1 MTASNRNGV
10 TRNAAKPRKRLSVNF
25 GAIPQTVDFSMSP
38 PRNADRTP
46 VSYGRHRA
54 DNEPMPNAS
63 DEWSASRLTDALI
76 KGLPAPSDRAWRIK
90 YDSEVKGFG
99 IRCTK
104 GAKSFVLR
112 DRIGRHERLVTIGSY
127 PAWTTKQA
135 RDGEQRTGISRA
147 ATTPSPSGRR
157 WSPPRPSR
165 CCASATAPTIL
176 TARPSTAHEVNA
188 TIDTLIV
195 PKLGKL
201 KLASVRHADMDR
213 WHRAIGQRAPF
224 RANRSVAYLSAM
236 FSMAIKL
243 EWCTANPC
251 KGIKRFAE
259 PSRERYLTADEI
271 ARLLAALDAHQPQ
284 SSANTVRLLLYTG
297 ARRGETLSATSSAL

>member
-1 MTASNRNGV
+1 
-10 TRNAAKPRKRLSVNF
+10 
-25 GAIPQTVDFSMSP
+25 
-38 PRNADRTP
+38 
-46 VSYGRHRA
+46 
-54 DNEPMPNAS
+54 MPNAS

-76 KGLPAPSDRAWRIK
+76 KGLPAPSDRSAAVIV

-135 RDGEQRTGISRA
+135 RERA
-147 ATTPSPSGRR
+147 KQLKREFESGHDPIAERQ
-157 WSPPRPSR
+157 
-165 CCASATAPTIL
+165 ALDAAPTVALLCERYRADNI
-176 TARPSTAHEVNA
+176 ARYRPSTAHEVNA

-284 SSANTVRLLLYTG
+284 SSADAVRLLLYTG